1 MPVRNKEADSKTQT
15 KEVSFMPSNLETID
29 RAFFNWLHDDLGI
42 FSTTNKGW
50 KKVPI
55 IWVSAERAF
64 QIKKDKNLRDSTGA
78 LALPLITLERTS
90 VEKSAAK
97 HGVVTANIP
106 PVNDYR
112 GGSIKVARRIQQEKT
127 SLFAASENFRSSG
140 NINSPNVSSNGNQ
153 LWYPKKNRAIVY
165 ETITSPLPTYV
176 NVSYSLLIKVEYQQQ
191 LNEILTPFLTR
202 TGQINNF
209 FISHDGHRFE
219 GFLPSDFAAGNNLAD
234 LGEEERK
241 YETKI
246 DVRILGHLVG
256 EDKNQERPKVVIREN
271 AVKVRFPRERVALD
285 DEHPS
290 DHEGQFYR
298 E

>member
-1 MPVRNKEADSKTQT
+1 MPVRNKEAEASTQT
-15 KEVSFMPSNLETID
+15 KEVSFMPSTLETID
-29 RAFFNWLHDDLGI
+29 RAFFSWVDEELNI

-50 KKVPI
+50 EKVST
-55 IWVSAERAF
+55 IWVSAERAY
-64 QIKKDKNLRDSTGA
+64 QIKNDKDLRDSTGV
-78 LALPLITLERTS
+78 LHLPLITLERTS
-90 VEKSAAK
+90 VLKDPSK

-106 PVNDYR
+106 PTNDYR
-112 GGSIKVARRIQQEKT
+112 GGSIKVARRIQQDKT
-127 SLFAASENFRSSG
+127 SLFAANENFRCHG
-140 NINSPNVSSNGNQ
+140 NINAPTVSKNGNQ
-153 LWYPKKNRAIVY
+153 LWYPSKNAAIVY

-176 NVSYSLLIKVEYQQQ
+176 NVTYALMIKTEYQQQ

-209 FISHDGHRFE
+209 FINHDGHRFE
-219 GFLPSDFAAGNNLAD
+219 GFLPNDFAAGNNLAD
-234 LGEEERK
+234 MGEEERR

-285 DEHPS
+285 DEHPRK
-290 DHEGQFYR
+290 DEGQYYR